1 MSLVFKVI
9 LIFKY
14 FMSLD
19 GNVGDILKNS
29 VSNYS

>member
-9 LIFKY
+9 VIFKY

-19 GNVGDILKNS
+19 VIVGDVLKNS
-29 VSNYS
+29 VSNS